1 MVYDKRDRLVLI
13 QDGVQRAKT
22 TKEWFFTKYDILNRP
37 IISGIFTSSKSRSG
51 LQTDVNNHA
60 TLFETFNTGGTHG
73 YTNVSFPTTSI
84 SQYLTI
90 TYYDNYDFL
99 ALTEFDSNYDF
110 GSANGMYTETQNPY
124 VSGLMTGGKV
134 LSLEDGNWLINSLF
148 YDKDYRVIRGKSKH
162 QKGINKVYVKYDF
175 LGNATN
181 TQLVHTYSGEPTIT
195 INESFAYDHVNRLL
209 SATHQINNGDVITL
223 FKNEYNELGQLV
235 DKKLHSD
242 NGSTFQQSVDYR
254 FNIRGWLTSINNA
267 ALTTGSNNDD
277 TNDYFGMEL
286 GYNNTLGFGSKKTYN
301 GSISQTKWSTFSN
314 AGGSTQYGNEY
325 DYDNMKRLVKADF
338 HNYST
343 AWADNAGLEVDVDYD
358 INGNITALSRK
369 GRDATTIDNL
379 TYDYGADGSA
389 GNQLLKVDD
398 GGTSK
403 GFVDGT
409 NTGNDYSYDENG
421 NLKVD
426 NNKGITDI
434 QYNLLNLPRYLRKD
448 VSNNITFKYAANG
461 VKLTKE
467 SIVAGA
473 VTTTNYIG
481 NFIYVNNKLQY
492 IMHPEG
498 RVVVRRDGSNN
509 ISGYEYQYHLKDH
522 QGNTRVTFSS
532 DPEPANFMA
541 TMEPANEGYESQ
553 YFGSIDGLP
562 ATGKNKT
569 PGGDEVLVL
578 GAKQVG
584 GVFIREVM
592 PGDEVDISVWGAYQS
607 GSSSSATAEQMATAV
622 ALSFGEFVSGS
633 GEAAHVMNSV
643 QTGVVSLASASN
655 KSTSNPGAYLNYIVF
670 NRDLVYVNGGIADI
684 SDNTSGNMQ
693 QYAINNISITQ
704 RGYLYIFLTNET
716 TGSENA
722 FYDDLDIEIISPVV
736 QADDYYPFGMSIAE
750 SEYRHDYSSV
760 NKHLYNG
767 KELQTELALNW
778 NDYGFR
784 MYDPAIGRWH
794 VKEPLADQMPGISTY
809 AYAYNN
815 PVNFVDH
822 LGLAAGPPNWMR
834 PVHNKAAD
842 ADGDGFVT
850 PSEKWN
856 YDNND
861 FSGAHDWSVLQH
873 EQQTFHEQMEEAARI
888 GDLQHFE
895 ISKFNYSIYGYYLE
909 YVVSGQYRAASYYD
923 FSGLASGS
931 AQTSGGGSSL
941 GSDFVDG
948 FLNGPVSNPISA
960 GSIVGGQGLILE
972 GTNLAVRADARYTPK
987 YTNRITH
994 LRNVAQASKYVRV
1007 AGSSLGVVGGLVTG
1021 VEALWDGELSYGDA
1035 FKLINAGASILLPGY
1050 GLVYGGVDIVTQIWT
1065 GTSLTDRIANGID
1078 QAAGSSSTIYKFD

>member
-1 MVYDKRDRLVLI
+1 M
-13 QDGVQRAKT
+13 
-22 TKEWFFTKYDILNRP
+22 
-37 IISGIFTSSKSRSG
+37 
-51 LQTDVNNHA
+51 
-60 TLFETFNTGGTHG
+60 
-73 YTNVSFPTTSI
+73 
-84 SQYLTI
+84 
-90 TYYDNYDFL
+90 
-99 ALTEFDSNYDF
+99 
-110 GSANGMYTETQNPY
+110 
-124 VSGLMTGGKV
+124 
-134 LSLEDGNWLINSLF
+134 
-148 YDKDYRVIRGKSKH
+148 
-162 QKGINKVYVKYDF
+162 
-175 LGNATN
+175 
-181 TQLVHTYSGEPTIT
+181 
-195 INESFAYDHVNRLL
+195 L

-242 NGSTFQQSVDYR
+242 DNGSTFQQSVDYR

-267 ALTTGSNNDD
+267 ALNTGSNNDD
-277 TNDYFGMEL
+277 ANDYFGMEL
-286 GYNNTLGFGSKKTYN
+286 GYNNTLGFGSEKAYN
-301 GSISQTKWSTFSN
+301 GSISQVKWSTFNN
-314 AGGSTQYGNEY
+314 AGGSTQYGYEY

-343 AWADNAGLEVDVDYD
+343 AWTDNAGLEVNVDYD

-369 GRDATTIDNL
+369 SRAATTIDNL
-379 TYDYGADGSA
+379 TYDYGANGSA

-426 NNKGITDI
+426 NNKGITEI
-434 QYNLLNLPRYLRKD
+434 QYNLLNLPRYLEK
-448 VSNNITFKYAANG
+448 SSITNSITFKYAANG

-481 NFIYVNNKLQY
+481 NFIYINNKLKY

-532 DPEPANFMA
+532 DPEPVNFVA

-592 PGDEVDISVWGAYQS
+592 PGDEVDISVWGAYES

-670 NRDLVYVNGGIADI
+670 NKDLVYVNGGIADI

-704 RGYLYIFLTNET
+704 RGYLYVFLTNET

-722 FYDDLDIEIISPVV
+722 FYDDLNIEIISPVV

-760 NKHLYNG
+760 NSHLYNG

-815 PVNFVDH
+815 PINFVDH
-822 LGLAAGPPNWMR
+822 FGLAAGPPKPSYMQPIYNQD
-834 PVHNKAAD
+834 AD
-842 ADGDGFVT
+842 ADGDGFVL
-850 PSEKWN
+850 PSEQWSYNSYQQEGQLGELDAWN
-856 YDNND
+856 NQLAESNRDSDISNVQIVMEGDGTDNELFRIIYTKGGVHFTDIYYSNYEGNVNLFNENAQNFVKTGLFFGASQVKIWKGGFELGKRHLERVQVITGRSKNGAFITQTKNAVNLNNKGTYLKTVKGINWLKNTGRVLGGAGVALSVYSLYDESQNGTLNT
-861 FSGAHDWSVLQH
+861 SDWIDAGV
-873 EQQTFHEQMEEAARI
+873 TA
-888 GDLQHFE
+888 
-895 ISKFNYSIYGYYLE
+895 
-909 YVVSGQYRAASYYD
+909 
-923 FSGLASGS
+923 GL
-931 AQTSGGGSSL
+931 
-941 GSDFVDG
+941 F
-948 FLNGPVSNPISA
+948 
-960 GSIVGGQGLILE
+960 VGGFIAGTVGAPILL
-972 GTNLAVRADARYTPK
+972 G
-987 YTNRITH
+987 IG
-994 LRNVAQASKYVRV
+994 VAYGVTRLV
-1007 AGSSLGVVGGLVTG
+1007 AGD
-1021 VEALWDGELSYGDA
+1021 EIDEWIDDN
-1035 FKLINAGASILLPGY
+1035 IGY
-1050 GLVYGGVDIVTQIWT
+1050 
-1065 GTSLTDRIANGID
+1065 R
-1078 QAAGSSSTIYKFD
+1078 